1 MHELSCC
8 TQNVYVAKSGD
19 HVGIRLLGYNFPR
32 VSGITAKRN
41 TPFKM
46 DKICRDIATDGR
58 EIYIYALDPE
68 QWIKAQH
75 PTTTKPDIDRR
86 PSAGKNPF
94 HP

>member
-1 MHELSCC
+1 MSKLKSAREGPLKATTCMHELSCC

-46 DKICRDIATDGR
+46 DKLCRDIATGGR
-58 EIYIYALDPE
+58 YIYIRLRPLITD
-68 QWIKAQH
+68 QG
-75 PTTTKPDIDRR
+75 TT
-86 PSAGKNPF
+86 SHNY
-94 HP
+94 